1 MKHNILVIIDAQN
14 DFCHQD
20 GSLTSKEA
28 QNAVLNIEQLI
39 NTQDWDLIVVTR
51 DTHSD
56 NYMHTKEGI
65 SLPVPHCIEN
75 TWGWEIHESIQNKL
89 KSKENVLKINKLTF
103 GYNLIGNKID
113 NYLNISPDDEVKITV
128 VGFCTD
134 ICVISNTLSLKA
146 YFPFNAEITVLSN
159 HCAGTSPVMHDY
171 ALAVMTSC
179 QINISTERY
188 DTV

>member
-14 DFCHQD
+14 DFCHKD

-39 NTQDWDLIVVTR
+39 NIQDWDLIVVTR

-75 TWGWEIHESIQNKL
+75 TWG
-89 KSKENVLKINKLTF
+89 
-103 GYNLIGNKID
+103 
-113 NYLNISPDDEVKITV
+113 
-128 VGFCTD
+128 
-134 ICVISNTLSLKA
+134 
-146 YFPFNAEITVLSN
+146 
-159 HCAGTSPVMHDY
+159 
-171 ALAVMTSC
+171 
-179 QINISTERY
+179 
-188 DTV
+188 

>member
-1 MKHNILVIIDAQN
+1 M
-14 DFCHQD
+14 
-20 GSLTSKEA
+20 
-28 QNAVLNIEQLI
+28 
-39 NTQDWDLIVVTR
+39 
-51 DTHSD
+51 
-56 NYMHTKEGI
+56 
-65 SLPVPHCIEN
+65 
-75 TWGWEIHESIQNKL
+75 

-113 NYLNISPDDEVKITV
+113 NYLDISPDDEVKITV

-134 ICVISNTLSLKA
+134 ICVISNTLALKA
-146 YFPFNAEITVLSN
+146 HFPFNAEITVLRD
-159 HCAGTSPVMHDY
+159 HCAGTSLMMHDY